1 MTSDSDFESLPAIAR
16 LPPELIGEIFSL
28 TLPHTRRIGYRQ
40 IPSGPWRLGHICSR
54 WRTVAVG
61 YTALWSDITLFTA
74 ANLHLVDICSREM
87 LEEHL
92 RRSGLAPLHVW
103 FQWSDSESVD
113 LQDLTTSALVS
124 LVIGESRRW
133 ETLSIVLDDFTAEP
147 LFERL
152 ARIHGRIPL
161 LRSLEMIFLSGR
173 SYDFLPGGSNAFAIA
188 PRLDELRLTNNAF
201 AESSWAP
208 TVGFPSTQIKSFR
221 ACYSFQDDALYTLQS
236 LPHLEDLAI
245 CIRLSQV
252 RETRSLQTIVKLHR
266 LHRLHL
272 RTTGHLLDCVFAPAL
287 RELRV
292 TLGGINGV
300 AEFLRR
306 CGSQSLVQLVVDH
319 CPNPKTLIEILG
331 LCPALQEVK
340 VKVTFGMSFFFAWAA
355 TDEGPLPP
363 DTLIQALVLESL
375 CPLLERLDITVDGKT
390 LDPRLVLDMLETRVG
405 LRYVH
410 IVASA
415 GADESMELELD
426 ALAKRVESLRTNGM
440 VLDLVLTPVKPT
452 AGVKP

>member
-1 MTSDSDFESLPAIAR
+1 MTSNSDSESIPAIER

-28 TLPHTRRIGYRQ
+28 TLPHLRGVGAIQ

-61 YTALWSDITLFTA
+61 YSALWSDITLFTA

-92 RRSGLAPLHVW
+92 RRSGLAPLHVC
-103 FQWSDSESVD
+103 FQWSKSASVD

-133 ETLSIVLDDFTAEP
+133 ETVSILLHNFTPDP

-152 ARIHGRIPL
+152 ARIRGRIPL
-161 LRSLEMIFLSGR
+161 LRSLQIIFSGAF
-173 SYDFLPGGSNAFAIA
+173 SYDLLREGSDAFTIA
-188 PRLDELRLTNNAF
+188 PRLDEVCFTNQAF
-201 AESSWAP
+201 TETFVPAIR
-208 TVGFPSTQIKSFR
+208 FPMTQIKCFR
-221 ACYSFQDDALYTLQS
+221 ACYGFRNEALSALQC

-245 CIRLSQV
+245 SIRMSV
-252 RETRSLQTIVKLHR
+252 RETHRPETIIELPR

-272 RTTGHLLDCVFAPAL
+272 RTSGPVLECLSTPAL

-292 TLGGINGV
+292 TSGGINGV
-300 AEFLRR
+300 AELLRR

-319 CPNPKTLIEILG
+319 CLNPKTLIEILG
-331 LCPALQEVK
+331 LCPALRESK
-340 VKVTFGMSFFFAWAA
+340 A
-355 TDEGPLPP
+355 EL
-363 DTLIQALVLESL
+363 TLARSSALVLESL

-390 LDPRLVLDMLETRVG
+390 LDPGLVLDMLETRVG
-405 LRYVH
+405 LRYVR
-410 IVASA
+410 IVADV
-415 GADESMELELD
+415 GADEYMELETD
-426 ALAKRVESLRTNGM
+426 EFAERVETLRTTGM
-440 VLDLVLTPVKPT
+440 VLDLVLTRLKPT
-452 AGVKP
+452 ASVKPS